1 MSMMKTLWGY
11 DIDSDGMPPMIT
23 TDAFD
28 EFTAGRFNGDAR
40 IGKELEAASSA
51 IRNYVGW
58 HLYPSA
64 DCSLTMNLQDR
75 RVTRVGCDLLV
86 QLPAKYVTEVTQ
98 VLVGTQEYDFS
109 VEVNGILRIY
119 EVPKI
124 YERRTIISVLYTAGL
139 PDELM
144 GDVAELVAHR
154 VSHSLVSSYGVTNET
169 AGGVSITYNAAWVN
183 NSRATALP
191 DDNKEVLAPY
201 RLQGVF

>member
-1 MSMMKTLWGY
+1 MMMTLWGY
-11 DIDSDGMPPMIT
+11 EIDSDGLPPMIT
-23 TDAFD
+23 KEAFS
-28 EFTAGRFNGDAR
+28 EFTAGRFSGDAR
-40 IGKELEAASSA
+40 IGKELEAASAA

-58 HLYPSA
+58 HLFPSA
-64 DCSLTMNLQDR
+64 DCALTMTMQDR
-75 RVTRVGCDLLV
+75 RVTRVGTDLLV
-86 QLPAKYVTEVTQ
+86 QLPAKYLTAVEQ
-98 VLVGTQEYDFS
+98 VLIGTQEYEFS
-109 VEVNGILRIY
+109 YEINGILRIY
-119 EVPKI
+119 DVSPA
-124 YERRTIISVLYTAGL
+124 YGRRTVLSVTYTAGL